1 MSLGMPGFD
10 VAVECYVGVVFI
22 HYSRDPLHHTRS
34 IPTAD
39 VGWACV
45 NPGVMSSVSDWR
57 LPRGIPSVG
66 SERRGGGGVD
76 DETQWEVCYKRCFLY
91 LSVVDLCFLI
101 VSITKIQYFVA
112 FCHSLLLSHDT

>member
-66 SERRGGGGVD
+66 SERRGGGGWTTRRSGKFV
-76 DETQWEVCYKRCFLY
+76 TSAASCIY
-91 LSVVDLCFLI
+91 LW
-101 VSITKIQYFVA
+101 
-112 FCHSLLLSHDT
+112 

>member
-66 SERRGGGGVD
+66 SERRGGGGGWTTRRSGKFV
-76 DETQWEVCYKRCFLY
+76 TSAASCIY
-91 LSVVDLCFLI
+91 LW
-101 VSITKIQYFVA
+101 
-112 FCHSLLLSHDT
+112 

>member
-66 SERRGGGGVD
+66 SERRGGGGGRRDAVG
-76 DETQWEVCYKRCFLY
+76 
-91 LSVVDLCFLI
+91 
-101 VSITKIQYFVA
+101 
-112 FCHSLLLSHDT
+112 SLLQALLPVFICGRPMLSNRVHN